1 MYQILVVED
10 EGGGGSPRE
19 LPSAPDAPPSSP
31 RGHRTI
37 PINYNTI
44 LSTNVDN
51 NSTGHSVP
59 TEDITSQIST
69 EQIIS
74 DDSPPPVPASPSP
87 RRWTASMHEE
97 IDKALVELE
106 QYVDGL
112 WLAYD
117 PTEQKKYMHHIL
129 TARAYGELADKLRMT
144 RLELAKNVA
153 LVSSKLKYLPWWV
166 CAWPKAIYLRYRA
179 VYNAAKTS
187 RGVDTK
193 PQWVYRL

>member
-1 MYQILVVED
+1 
-10 EGGGGSPRE
+10 
-19 LPSAPDAPPSSP
+19 
-31 RGHRTI
+31 
-37 PINYNTI
+37 
-44 LSTNVDN
+44 
-51 NSTGHSVP
+51 
-59 TEDITSQIST
+59 
-69 EQIIS
+69 
-74 DDSPPPVPASPSP
+74 
-87 RRWTASMHEE
+87 MHEE